1 MHIRSFFLTSAA
13 LACAAIAVP
22 ATAQTVDQDRPF
34 DGPYI
39 GASFG
44 FDAQPN
50 DVGESITFDR
60 NLDGSFGDT
69 IVNAA
74 GAGSFTPGFCN
85 GQARTGNRADGC
97 VNDRDS
103 YSYYARV
110 GFDKQYGPIV
120 VGVVGEF
127 GNSEIRDSV
136 SAFSTTPASYTINRD
151 ILYTGNARLRAGY
164 ALNNSLFYATGGG
177 VYARVNNYFR
187 TTNVTNTFT
196 TNGDSNAYGFTVGG
210 GMEQKIGRKFSIGL
224 EYLFN
229 RLQDDDYRVRVT
241 GGAANNPFILGGAG
255 GTDFARSYQ
264 KFRWHSVRAVALFRF

>member
-1 MHIRSFFLTSAA
+1 MRTKYLF
-13 LACAAIAVP
+13 LACAAVVTTIASP
-22 ATAQTVDQDRPF
+22 AFAQSDDDHPF
-34 DGPYI
+34 NGVYV

-50 DVGESITFDR
+50 DVGEAIKFDR
-60 NLDGSFGDT
+60 NLDGNFNDT
-69 IVNAA
+69 VTTTTGANAF
-74 GAGSFTPGFCN
+74 STGFCN
-85 GQARTGNRADGC
+85 GQARGATSAPGC

-103 YSYYARV
+103 YSYYGRV
-110 GFDKQYGPIV
+110 GYDRQYGPIV

-151 ILYTGNARLRAGY
+151 ILYTGNARVRAGY
-164 ALNNSLFYATGGG
+164 ALHHSLFYATGGG

-187 TTNVTNTFT
+187 TTNTANVFT
-196 TNGDSNAYGFTVGG
+196 TNGDSDAYGFTVGG
-210 GMEQKIGRKFSIGL
+210 GMEQKINKKFSIGV

-229 RLQDDDYRVRVT
+229 RLQDDDYRVRVS
-241 GGAANNPFILGGAG
+241 GGPATSPFTLGGAG
-255 GTDFARSYQ
+255 GTDLARSYQ